1 MVFKDYYKI
10 LNLDT
15 NKVTS
20 QEIKNA
26 FREQAKKYHPDI
38 NNQSHQYEERFKDI
52 NEAYR
57 VLSESSSKRKYDR
70 MWNSKVG
77 RRKNKVEYEESKRE
91 KGSVFSEFFN
101 MFFGENETKIRR

>member
-52 NEAYR
+52 MKHIECYLKVA
-57 VLSESSSKRKYDR
+57 VKES
-70 MWNSKVG
+70 MIECG
-77 RRKNKVEYEESKRE
+77 TRR
-91 KGSVFSEFFN
+91 
-101 MFFGENETKIRR
+101 